1 MSGGHFN
8 YDQYKIAEM
17 AEDILLLI
25 ENNDSTDQDDWGDDI
40 GRHYPP
46 EIIDRFKK
54 AEATLLQA
62 AKMVT
67 RIDWLLSGDDGED
80 SFIRRWNE
88 EGLSQTL
95 QQGAV

>member
-17 AEDILLLI
+17 AEDISLLI
-25 ENNDSTDQDDWGDDI
+25 ENNDNNDQDDWGDDI

-46 EIIDRFKK
+46 EVIDRFKEAK
-54 AEATLLQA
+54 ATLIQA
-62 AKMVT
+62 AKMAT

-88 EGLSQTL
+88 EITKGER
-95 QQGAV
+95 